1 MNLGVWGLRHRS
13 SFREHIGGPLVAIT
27 VTLLIL
33 ALLGGVLVLLEPGEP
48 QLAKPVSSVSGTGAR
63 SITPGPFGSG
73 TLGPW
78 QDLTKRISSDD
89 DVRDALMFNGVF
101 MFGDSIAVQ
110 DSPALEKLLRNRT
123 GDSLAVHDWSG
134 QPTSA
139 AVDALDDWERR
150 FGLPSRIVMAVGS
163 NDIFDPPAFAAQVER
178 AMHIAGPSRTVYWVN
193 VHVSRVRQPADMQ
206 AADLANSAWINQQLA
221 QAAVRHPNL
230 RIIDWSEYLATQ
242 PGGPAKY
249 LRDGVHT
256 SEPTG
261 RDARN
266 ELIVGALAASFR

>member
-1 MNLGVWGLRHRS
+1 MRQQR
-13 SFREHIGGPLVAIT
+13 SFRDLVGGPLVAIT
-27 VTLLIL
+27 VTLAVL
-33 ALLGGVLVLLEPGEP
+33 AVLGGALILLEPGKP
-48 QLAKPVSSVSGTGAR
+48 SVSAPVSSAVDTGAR
-63 SITPGPFGSG
+63 SINPGQFGSG

-78 QDLTKRISSDD
+78 QDLSKRISSDD
-89 DVRDALMFNGVF
+89 EIQDTLMFNGVF

-110 DSPALEKLLRNRT
+110 DGGELEKLLRDQT

-139 AVDALDDWERR
+139 AVDALADWEQW

-178 AMHIAGPSRTVYWVN
+178 AMHIAGPSRTIYWVN
-193 VHVSRVRQPADMQ
+193 VHVSRAKQPAEVRE
-206 AADLANSAWINQQLA
+206 ADLANSAWINQQLG

-230 RIIDWSEYLATQ
+230 RIIDWAQYVATQ

-249 LRDGVHT
+249 LRDGIHT
-256 SEPTG
+256 SMPLG
-261 RDARN
+261 QDARN
-266 ELIVGALAASFR
+266 ELIAAALADSR

>member
-1 MNLGVWGLRHRS
+1 LNLGGVGALRHRR
-13 SFREHIGGPLVAIT
+13 SFREYIGGPLVAIM
-27 VTLLIL
+27 VTLFVLT
-33 ALLGGVLVLLEPGEP
+33 LLGGVLVLLEPGEP
-48 QLAKPVSSVSGTGAR
+48 PVTAPVRSASGTGAR
-63 SITPGPFGSG
+63 SMSPGAFGSG

-78 QDLTKRISSDD
+78 QDLVKHVSSDD
-89 DVRDALMFNGVF
+89 DIRDTLMFNGVF

-110 DSPALEKLLRNRT
+110 DGPALEELLRNRT
-123 GDSLAVHDWSG
+123 GDSIAVHDWSG

-139 AVDALDDWERR
+139 AVDALEDWERR

-193 VHVSRVRQPADMQ
+193 VHVSRVRQPADIR
-206 AADLANSAWINQQLA
+206 AADLANSAWINQQLG

-230 RIIDWSEYLATQ
+230 RIIDWAGYLATQ
-242 PGGPAKY
+242 PDGPAKY
-249 LRDGVHT
+249 LRDGIHT
-256 SEPTG
+256 SEPFG

-266 ELIVGALAASFR
+266 DLIVGALTAPR

>member
-1 MNLGVWGLRHRS
+1 LRHLS
-13 SFREHIGGPLVAIT
+13 GFREKVVGPFVAIAVSLSVMAAT
-27 VTLLIL
+27 
-33 ALLGGVLVLLEPGEP
+33 GGVLVLLEPSQP
-48 QLAKPVSSVSGTGAR
+48 QVTAPVSSSVSGAGER
-63 SITPGPFGSG
+63 SVAPGGFGSG

-78 QDLTKRISSDD
+78 QDLVKRISSDD
-89 DVRDALMFNGVF
+89 EIQDALMFNGVF

-110 DSPALEKLLRNRT
+110 DGGALEKLLRDRS

-139 AVDALDDWERR
+139 AVDALADWEQR

-193 VHVSRVRQPADMQ
+193 VHVSRVRQPAEVQ
-206 AADLANSAWINQQLA
+206 AADQANSAWINQQLG
-221 QAAVRHPNL
+221 QAATRHPNL
-230 RIIDWSEYLATQ
+230 RIIDWAGFLATQ

-249 LRDGVHT
+249 LRDGIHT
-256 SEPTG
+256 SEPFG
-261 RDARN
+261 QAARN
-266 ELIVGALAASFR
+266 QLIVGELESSG